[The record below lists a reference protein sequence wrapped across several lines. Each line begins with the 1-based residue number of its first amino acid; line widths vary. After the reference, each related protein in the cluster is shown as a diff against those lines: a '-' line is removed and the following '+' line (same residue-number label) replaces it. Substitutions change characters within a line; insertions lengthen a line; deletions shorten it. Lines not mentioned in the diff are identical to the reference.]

1 MAKSS
6 RPTNSESP
14 LQLLYP
20 DLENELALTRRVLE
34 RYPEGKADWRPHDKS
49 MALGALATHVA
60 ELPRLAATVLKTD
73 EIDVADR
80 QRNQPAKN
88 SEELL
93 RIFEESVG
101 MLMPAISAATFD
113 DLGKSWTLKFGGR
126 ALFSDTRRTLMRT
139 LLINHVIHHR
149 AQLGVYY
156 RLLGIPVPGL
166 YGPSADEPVWPG
178 CYVPGMKAHPSFCAR
193 MRA

>member
-1 MAKSS
+1 MATSS
-6 RPTNSESP
+6 RPTNSKSP

-20 DLENELALTRRVLE
+20 DLENELVLTRRILE

-49 MALGALATHVA
+49 TALGALATHVA
-60 ELPRLAATVLKTD
+60 ELPRLAAMVLKTD
-73 EIDVADR
+73 EMDVANR
-80 QRNQPAKN
+80 QRNEPAKN
-88 SEELL
+88 STELL

-113 DLGKSWTLKFGGR
+113 DLEKSWTLKFGGR
-126 ALFSDTRRTLMRT
+126 PLFSDTRRLLMRT

-166 YGPSADEPVWPG
+166 YGPSADEPV
-178 CYVPGMKAHPSFCAR
+178 
-193 MRA
+193 